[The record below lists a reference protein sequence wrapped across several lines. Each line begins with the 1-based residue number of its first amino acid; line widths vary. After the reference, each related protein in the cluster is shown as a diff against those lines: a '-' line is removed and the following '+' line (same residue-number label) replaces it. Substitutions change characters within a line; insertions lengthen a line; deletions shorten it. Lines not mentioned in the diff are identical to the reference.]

1 MAKSWKNSTG
11 KIFELREVVSI
22 IENFPTAQIHVG
34 TDSHFK
40 TGYLIY
46 ASVIAIHQPGIC
58 ARYFFRRTKNTSRK
72 EKTPLKSRLMKE
84 VQDSIEIAN
93 TLRNLIGQ
101 DRNICVHADISENEK
116 NRSSVVCEQ
125 AKNWIIG
132 MGFDFKLKP
141 ISWASS
147 SIADLHAK

>member
-1 MAKSWKNSTG
+1 
-11 KIFELREVVSI
+11 
-22 IENFPTAQIHVG
+22 
-34 TDSHFK
+34 
-40 TGYLIY
+40 
-46 ASVIAIHQPGIC
+46 
-58 ARYFFRRTKNTSRK
+58 
-72 EKTPLKSRLMKE
+72 MKE

-93 TLRNLIGQ
+93 TLRNLIEQ